1 METKHTPLPWRA
13 VEIDGFYDIHH
24 LTEDNKFHEVVGS
37 EGISKKEDA
46 DYIVLACNLHP
57 QLLEALRR
65 LLASH
70 KDLIWSLDNGGRPD
84 MEWTMEIQVV
94 AEEAIALAT
103 GSEVAE

>member
-1 METKHTPLPWRA
+1 MDPDIT
-13 VEIDGFYDIHH
+13 VEEMKANSSH
-24 LTEDNKFHEVVGS
+24 LAH
-37 EGISKKEDA
+37 
-46 DYIVLACNLHP
+46 CWNLHP

-94 AEEAIALAT
+94 AEEAISLAT
-103 GSEVAE
+103 GSEVDK